1 MNREETLQLLT
12 IIHSVFPDSV
22 KPNDMT
28 VAVWQSVLQ
37 EPYEM
42 VSKALYQYLRI
53 GHFAPKP
60 ADLAELMYQ
69 GSVPSMTAEAAWQ
82 EVRGAYM
89 SLWSETD
96 YRDAER
102 AWRELP
108 DLIRKICTAQ
118 DLIDWAFHVTSSE
131 IKKYEKPRF
140 MKAFEAVQVQE
151 TQKAIGTKSVDLL
164 ASESVKRLG
173 HKDDE

>member
-1 MNREETLQLLT
+1 
-12 IIHSVFPDSV
+12 
-22 KPNDMT
+22 
-28 VAVWQSVLQ
+28 
-37 EPYEM
+37 M
-42 VSKALYQYLRI
+42 VSKALYQYLRT

-69 GSVPSMTAEAAWQ
+69 GSVPSMTAEAAW
-82 EVRGAYM
+82 ETVRGAYM

-96 YRDAER
+96 YGDADR
-102 AWRELP
+102 AWRGLP
-108 DLIRKICTAQ
+108 NLCRKICTPQ

-140 MKAFEAVQVQE
+140 MKTFESVQIQE
-151 TQKAIGTKSVDLL
+151 TQKAIGNKSVDLI
-164 ASESVKRLG
+164 ASGYMKKIE